1 MLTKHFQTI
10 TEVIITL
17 QWKGYTVYLANLFTN
32 RIIFYLHRNI
42 VHFRICFS
50 AHRWWQ
56 GESPCWLA
64 CGRLGA
70 TLLFPPL
77 AYHLFLQSTS
87 YSLWISVFAYPLV
100 QTLVCPSLS
109 SSHFWEAVF
118 PSPILWAPGK
128 AALPLLFS
136 SELSSLQGH
145 SFLFSLCVLSPPCR
159 FVAVTGVGE
168 GALRSLAENHFPSGT
183 AASAPQKCF
192 LCRPLQQYL
201 PLGCCKPHFWTKI
214 RGKKYLKFKEVN

>member
-64 CGRLGA
+64 CGQLGA

-145 SFLFSLCVLSPPCR
+145 SFPFSLCVLSPPCR

-168 GALRSLAENHFPSGT
+168 GHWGPWLKIISRAELQLRLHKSVSCAVHCSSISPWV
-183 AASAPQKCF
+183 A
-192 LCRPLQQYL
+192 
-201 PLGCCKPHFWTKI
+201 
-214 RGKKYLKFKEVN
+214 VNPTFGPK